1 VGDDAAR
8 RPRFRLYLITD
19 RALCAP
25 RELVDTCAEVL
36 SMASREFARG
46 SVALQLREKDLTARD
61 LYNVALRLRDVCTRT
76 GTALLVNDRI
86 DVALAAGAD
95 GVHLP
100 ARSFSVA
107 DARAL
112 LGPAKLIGV
121 STHSVADVAK
131 AAAAGADFAV
141 FGPVYDPISKSG
153 YGAPRGLEELRAVVV
168 SVSMPVYALGG
179 ITAARTRDVMRATS
193 DGTAGVAVIGS
204 VFGAKAPADAAREI
218 LTALAVTR
226 SR

>member
-1 VGDDAAR
+1 MGDDAAR

-95 GVHLP
+95 GIHLP
-100 ARSFSVA
+100 AASFSVA

-112 LGPAKLIGV
+112 LGPARLIGV
-121 STHSVADVAK
+121 STHSAGAVAK
-131 AAAAGADFAV
+131 AADAGADFAV
-141 FGPVYDPISKSG
+141 FGPVYHPISKSA
-153 YGAPRGLEELRAVVV
+153 YGPPRGLEELRAVVA

-204 VFGAKAPADAAREI
+204 VFGAKSPADAARAI
-218 LTALAVTR
+218 LSALRAAR
-226 SR
+226 PN